1 MNAIVFWVILVY
13 EEYKT
18 WTDKNHRS
26 VEGSGDQWEAH
37 KTVALILD
45 DATVVYFKADISH
58 IFHFIDYMDTIHF
71 HLRQNFS
78 HEIGLLFKRMSFQY
92 KNSQRR
98 DMTGIS

>member
-1 MNAIVFWVILVY
+1 MNAFVFWVISVY

-45 DATVVYFKADISH
+45 DATVVYFKADISQ

-71 HLRQNFS
+71 HLRQKIFPQDW
-78 HEIGLLFKRMSFQY
+78 FTKWMSFQY